1 MAKKA
6 KGRGAARRRGGAKRP
21 ATKRSARPAAK
32 ARAKVAARRRAE
44 AAASAG
50 PATGPGIFCWN
61 ELMTTDVPAAKAF
74 YGALFGWGAADSP
87 MPGIGT
93 YTRFLRGK
101 DSAAG
106 LMKHPHAGA
115 PPAWLAYVQVASVDE
130 TASKVAGLGGRLV
143 VPPMDIPNMG
153 RFAIATDPQG
163 AEFAMFQSLV

>member
-1 MAKKA
+1 MATKTKARGAKKA
-6 KGRGAARRRGGAKRP
+6 KASARRLAPKQPTSKKSAK
-21 ATKRSARPAAK
+21 PAAK
-32 ARAKVAARRRAE
+32 KS
-44 AAASAG
+44 AAAAYTPPS
-50 PATGPGIFCWN
+50 GPGIFCWN

-115 PPAWLAYVQVASVDE
+115 PPAWLSYVQVASVDA
-130 TASKVAGLGGRLV
+130 TAGKVAGLGGRLV